1 MKNLFEYVILLSLMI
16 VVVVTMVE
24 SYNTECLT
32 TIEYSTPS
40 YDTLAEEECSDCDCE
55 CEQCYNAYLEDDMIP
70 HCDECEYIN
79 CFTQEEIA
87 EMRLNQ

>member
-1 MKNLFEYVILLSLMI
+1 MKNLFEIIVLATIVIGLSLMI
-16 VVVVTMVE
+16 GE
-24 SYNTECLT
+24 
-32 TIEYSTPS
+32 S
-40 YDTLAEEECSDCDCE
+40 YDTESIQYSTSTSSYDELAEEECSECECE

-87 EMRLNQ
+87 EMRLNN

>member
-1 MKNLFEYVILLSLMI
+1 MKNLFEIIVLATIVIGLSLMI
-16 VVVVTMVE
+16 GE
-24 SYNTECLT
+24 SYNNECAVT
-32 TIEYSTPS
+32 TLEYSTPS
-40 YDTLAEEECSDCDCE
+40 YDTLAEEECSECE

-70 HCDECEYIN
+70 HCGECEYIN